1 MAVIHA
7 HPHRLLTL
15 IKDNNSA
22 QVIEPPSTTDPEE
35 EPLPEEFILMERSEP
50 DGVIEQIVFSSGGD
64 IDVYDL
70 EALCDKVG
78 WPRRPL
84 TKLAAALENSYM
96 VVTLHSV
103 RISPGSEEN
112 DQKRL
117 IGMARATSDHAFNAT
132 IWDVIVDPS
141 YQGQGLGKALIEKL
155 IRALLQRDIGNITL
169 FADSKVVEFYQ
180 NLGFEADPEGIKEDG
195 IGGPGH
201 CCQTDGE
208 TAVNGAARSC
218 YYFLVLYLCS
228 VCFRTAASS
237 FGRRLMNMSLTGTL
251 APQLGELNYTIYLM
265 LSGNRISGPL
275 PDELGFLPNL
285 TKFQLDLN
293 QISGPI
299 PKTFG
304 NLEKVQH
311 FHMNNNSFSGQL
323 PMELYNLSALVHLQL
338 NNNNFNGTQIP
349 DSYANISTLLKLT
362 LRNCKLQGPVPDL
375 STIPGLYYLDL
386 RSNNLTGSVP
396 TNKLANTITT
406 IDLSNNYLSGPIP
419 SSFSGL
425 PRLQRLSLENNNL
438 NGSVPSTIW
447 QSVNFSAEATLTLDF
462 QNNSLSDISSLL
474 APPVNVSVRL
484 QGNPVCTSTDALTNL
499 IQFCGTPT
507 TDAESP
513 KISNGSVEGGCKPQ
527 SCPGSGGYEYF
538 PAATLPC
545 FCAAPFGVGLR
556 LRSPSISD
564 FRPYRDYFNN
574 YMTGNLSIE
583 SYQLLVDSFQWEEGP
598 RLRLQLKLF
607 PPQNE
612 TDFNLSETQRIQN
625 MFFNFKITGDNIF
638 GPYDLLN
645 FTLRGNAVIF
655 NPSGKGGGNN
665 ASKVGIILGAVSCAI
680 ALAVGIVVVWHLK
693 KRSKQQQVAGGR
705 KPTPKI
711 GLKIEGVKEFGFE
724 ELEKATSGFNG
735 STQIGQGGYGKV
747 YKGVLGD
754 GTTVVAIKRARQG
767 SLTSEKEFFTEIELL
782 SRLHHRNLVSL
793 LGYCDEQGEQMLVYE
808 YMPNGSIHDLLCGR
822 HEKAAS
828 LGTRLTI
835 ALGAAKGILYLHA
848 EADPPIIHRDIKANN
863 ILLDSKLTPKVSDFG
878 ISRLVPKTTDD
889 ETDDGYGSYGESSS
903 APISTAV
910 KGTPGYVDPEYF
922 RSHKL
927 TEKSD
932 VYSMGIVLL
941 ELVSGMQPISH
952 GKNIVREVSLAWETG
967 MMESI
972 VDRRLGPSY
981 PRGCAYRFMGL
992 GLRCSHDDPKARPTM
1007 SEVVRELEDLC
1018 SSMTSSDGQLEEGD
1032 VAGGKWSY
1040 GSAPAMRSGNYR
1052 GGDSSSSGGGGDT
1065 LTFVSSASAGGGFPD
1080 RGSDLIVVHQYQAPP
1095 LSTTTEQLV
1104 GALVAVKNQLIDPMG
1119 HLHNWNKEGDP
1130 CTSNWTGVSCF
1141 DAIGSDG
1148 YLHVR
1153 ELQLLNMNL
1162 SGVLAPELGLL
1173 SGLQI
1178 LDFMWN
1184 QLSGYIPKEIGNI
1197 SSLKLLLLNGN
1208 KLSGPLPPELG
1219 YLSHLNRLQVDEN
1232 EISGPIPK
1240 SFANLSSVRHLHMN
1254 NNSISGQIPSELS
1267 QASSLLHLLLDN
1279 NNLSGYLPSELSNL
1293 PVLRILQLDNNNFNG
1308 SHIPVTYSNMSRL
1321 LKLDLSQNSLVG
1333 PLPAELSDN
1342 MRAMSVEYNML
1353 TGFVPTTIWRNISWG
1368 SSARLMLLQGNP
1380 ICKNA
1385 NIANIGKFCESG
1397 VGVGDWT
1404 AIERSSTMS
1413 SISCPV
1419 QACPTDDF
1427 FEYVPSSPLPC
1438 FCAAPLRIGYR
1449 LKSPSFS
1456 FFRPYLVEFVTY
1468 ITSSL
1473 GLELYELSIDTYS
1486 WEQASVASMKIDGV
1500 RDFSFKEMAVATDN
1514 FSSSSE
1520 VGRGGYGKVY
1530 KGILADG
1537 TVVAIKRAEEG
1548 SLQGQKE
1555 FLTEIKL
1562 LSRLHH
1568 RNLVSLIGYCEEEGE
1583 QVGRSKE
1590 RVLNFGRRVSVA
1602 LGSAKGILYLHR
1614 EANPPVFHRDI
1625 KATNILLD
1633 TKLTAKVADFGL
1645 SRLAPALEDD
1655 EEPAGNAANHVST
1668 VVRGTPGYLDPE
1680 YMLTHKLTDKS
1691 DVYSFGIVLLELL
1704 TGMQPISHGK
1714 NIVREVKMAYSSG
1727 MMFSIID
1734 SRMGSYPSECVE
1746 RLVSLAL
1753 RCCNERPET
1762 RPPVAEV
1769 VRELEVIVK
1778 MMPPAEAALAVA
1790 DYDDEDRPSETGV
1803 SGSSCTVEG
1812 PSSSSA
1818 SAAFYTSSS
1827 NGGGVGERPSLLS
1840 VSGSDLMSGVAPT
1853 ITPR

>member
-1 MAVIHA
+1 MCIA
-7 HPHRLLTL
+7 
-15 IKDNNSA
+15 
-22 QVIEPPSTTDPEE
+22 
-35 EPLPEEFILMERSEP
+35 
-50 DGVIEQIVFSSGGD
+50 
-64 IDVYDL
+64 
-70 EALCDKVG
+70 EA
-78 WPRRPL
+78 
-84 TKLAAALENSYM
+84 
-96 VVTLHSV
+96 
-103 RISPGSEEN
+103 
-112 DQKRL
+112 
-117 IGMARATSDHAFNAT
+117 
-132 IWDVIVDPS
+132 
-141 YQGQGLGKALIEKL
+141 
-155 IRALLQRDIGNITL
+155 
-169 FADSKVVEFYQ
+169 
-180 NLGFEADPEGIKEDG
+180 
-195 IGGPGH
+195 
-201 CCQTDGE
+201 
-208 TAVNGAARSC
+208 
-218 YYFLVLYLCS
+218 
-228 VCFRTAASS
+228 
-237 FGRRLMNMSLTGTL
+237 
-251 APQLGELNYTIYLM
+251 
-265 LSGNRISGPL
+265 
-275 PDELGFLPNL
+275 
-285 TKFQLDLN
+285 
-293 QISGPI
+293 
-299 PKTFG
+299 
-304 NLEKVQH
+304 
-311 FHMNNNSFSGQL
+311 NNN
-323 PMELYNLSALVHLQL
+323 
-338 NNNNFNGTQIP
+338 
-349 DSYANISTLLKLT
+349 
-362 LRNCKLQGPVPDL
+362 
-375 STIPGLYYLDL
+375 
-386 RSNNLTGSVP
+386 
-396 TNKLANTITT
+396 
-406 IDLSNNYLSGPIP
+406 
-419 SSFSGL
+419 
-425 PRLQRLSLENNNL
+425 
-438 NGSVPSTIW
+438 
-447 QSVNFSAEATLTLDF
+447 
-462 QNNSLSDISSLL
+462 
-474 APPVNVSVRL
+474 
-484 QGNPVCTSTDALTNL
+484 
-499 IQFCGTPT
+499 
-507 TDAESP
+507 
-513 KISNGSVEGGCKPQ
+513 
-527 SCPGSGGYEYF
+527 
-538 PAATLPC
+538 
-545 FCAAPFGVGLR
+545 
-556 LRSPSISD
+556 
-564 FRPYRDYFNN
+564 
-574 YMTGNLSIE
+574 
-583 SYQLLVDSFQWEEGP
+583 
-598 RLRLQLKLF
+598 
-607 PPQNE
+607 
-612 TDFNLSETQRIQN
+612 
-625 MFFNFKITGDNIF
+625 
-638 GPYDLLN
+638 
-645 FTLRGNAVIF
+645 
-655 NPSGKGGGNN
+655 
-665 ASKVGIILGAVSCAI
+665 
-680 ALAVGIVVVWHLK
+680 
-693 KRSKQQQVAGGR
+693 
-705 KPTPKI
+705 
-711 GLKIEGVKEFGFE
+711 
-724 ELEKATSGFNG
+724 
-735 STQIGQGGYGKV
+735 
-747 YKGVLGD
+747 
-754 GTTVVAIKRARQG
+754 
-767 SLTSEKEFFTEIELL
+767 
-782 SRLHHRNLVSL
+782 
-793 LGYCDEQGEQMLVYE
+793 
-808 YMPNGSIHDLLCGR
+808 IH
-822 HEKAAS
+822 
-828 LGTRLTI
+828 
-835 ALGAAKGILYLHA
+835 
-848 EADPPIIHRDIKANN
+848 
-863 ILLDSKLTPKVSDFG
+863 
-878 ISRLVPKTTDD
+878 
-889 ETDDGYGSYGESSS
+889 
-903 APISTAV
+903 
-910 KGTPGYVDPEYF
+910 
-922 RSHKL
+922 
-927 TEKSD
+927 
-932 VYSMGIVLL
+932 
-941 ELVSGMQPISH
+941 GM
-952 GKNIVREVSLAWETG
+952 
-967 MMESI
+967 
-972 VDRRLGPSY
+972 
-981 PRGCAYRFMGL
+981 
-992 GLRCSHDDPKARPTM
+992 
-1007 SEVVRELEDLC
+1007 
-1018 SSMTSSDGQLEEGD
+1018 
-1032 VAGGKWSY
+1032 
-1040 GSAPAMRSGNYR
+1040 
-1052 GGDSSSSGGGGDT
+1052 
-1065 LTFVSSASAGGGFPD
+1065 
-1080 RGSDLIVVHQYQAPP
+1080 IVVHQYQAPP

-1473 GLELYELSIDTYS
+1473 GLELYELSIDTHS
-1486 WEQASVASMKIDGV
+1486 WEQGPRLRMYLKIFPAWDNATHSSAFNLSEVQRIRGRFTSWRFAGSDLFGPYELLNFTLLGPYSQTSVASMKIDGV

-1790 DYDDEDRPSETGV
+1790 DYVDEDRPSETGV